1 MADLTWSPS
10 PDLTWAT
17 ETPAKEASPPLEQD
31 GAITR
36 GAKQAVNSAR
46 RAGDLLLGDYA
57 SAADRVAEADTYR
70 RANPGTPEG
79 NELMAAWERGDG
91 VAGGVSEVAGEMAK
105 DWNEAPST
113 MGKLRATGKNLAA
126 MGGGII
132 EQIPNMVAPMGGMLL
147 GGAAGSLAGPAGTVG
162 GAFAGATAG
171 NTAMETGE
179 QVDRALMAAGIN
191 PQDKAAVQAFLA
203 QNGDKVLGQATT
215 KGAIIG
221 AVDTATMGLSHFLLS
236 APGKAAANRALS
248 EMGIDAAD
256 HLAAKAAMQ
265 SPEFAARVA
274 ADPLAKVS
282 LGRNAAVAALEPA
295 GEFTGEY
302 VGQGVATGDWDTK
315 GATLEALSALGQGG
329 ITFAGQKLYQAATSP
344 LRAGAPAD
352 PAATPLEQDAA
363 NAALAGTL
371 DQYDQLGAP
380 NAGLLPAP
388 AADPN
393 VIIVPTQAGGTTT
406 VDRRDGPISDAAA
419 DAVQGGATADMLQ
432 NRSLLQSYP
441 DQAAAQA
448 ALDLR
453 PDGDRL
459 RVARHPRA
467 TGRFAVVPKDAQTLR
482 ALDENRARQQQIAE
496 EDGNA
501 TQVDAAGHTGSG
513 DVGGGGPG
521 DAQPDVG
528 RQPGGSAAAGGTA
541 SSRATDSL
549 VGDARIG
556 DAALDELAPAPV
568 QPVSS
573 MPGIQARDQARIA
586 QARAEAEARGARLV
600 DEEASAAHPSPSTA
614 QIAAGNYQKGHIK
627 IGPLD
632 LSIENPVGSTRS
644 GTENGK
650 AWETTMQAHYGY
662 VKRTEGADGD
672 QVDVFVRAGTA
683 SDHNGPVYVV
693 DQANPKT
700 GRFDEHKAMIGYGS
714 AAEAARAYDAHFG
727 DKSGPKR
734 RKAVVAM
741 PMADFNNW
749 ARNGDTSQP
758 ISRAAQEADA
768 AQAEIASSTGLQ
780 SKSRRQEGESDTA
793 YHARMAAE
801 SNARKQGKATSEAK
815 PAPVTDHQK
824 TVAEVI
830 GADPAEVSIVAAK
843 DLPSGGK
850 GISRQYAQFLEQ
862 VARLFK
868 KKVVVFSSDKKVDGF
883 WIRGDTIY
891 VGQETSVGHLRILGH
906 ELTHVMRREA
916 GPAYDKMLGAVRS
929 LLTEEELR
937 AQYLDYFGVPLE
949 GGLEQEHEGRPLRD
963 FLSEEWMAD
972 LSGNRFG
979 ESAFWTEVFQKIE
992 EQYGDQQAKGIINR
1006 VRMAL
1011 AAALNKILSTV
1022 SGARFAVDR
1031 RLNAHLDDIRKAV
1044 AQGFADY
1051 AIEVKRGVKPAE
1063 SGAALM
1069 ARGSADQTLPTR
1081 WPTAKKVTPSVDAD
1095 MITDLATLKQDQTQ
1109 YAKAVGAVLEEPGM
1123 HSAEMATGTLDEKAE
1138 HVIGRMQENLLWLF
1152 DQVPEAVRNRSKL
1165 WYDGARK
1172 IAEQWAKQ
1180 YDITESQAAGALAV
1194 LSPQKDWFMNVTMA
1208 ERVLDIIHTKM
1219 NHRFDEKMRAA
1230 AFAFLVKDAREDGQR
1245 NTKAFNRV
1253 RGKTL
1258 AEVAK
1263 HHDLRELSVWIRA
1276 YDEAYHDPKHAIVT
1290 PEGGFVEDKTT
1301 VKGEPTMRA
1310 WGDFTTPGKAASIY
1324 LDGSPENINKQLGG
1338 EHKVRN
1344 FYNNIY
1350 APKDARFTTIDTH
1363 AVAAD
1368 LLRPLAG
1375 ADKPVADNFGKTGGT
1390 NVTGLS
1396 GTYALH
1402 YEAYRRA
1409 AEARGVLPREMQ
1421 SITWEAVRGLFTEG
1435 FKGKKHNLT
1444 AVDAVW
1450 RQVDA
1455 GKLEAAK
1462 AREQIVEMA
1471 GGIEQPDWWNE
1482 GNAGYQEVL
1491 RDTTYAKERSS
1502 FVGAKVTFEVAPDP
1516 RNAELKAR
1524 WDALPAK
1531 DKLEISDKVAWKI
1544 AAKAL
1549 ASFNDNNMKG
1559 ELHHQAGGWM
1569 ADTNPSL
1576 SIWFNKRA
1584 SGTKI
1589 NQFARMLGFA
1599 LQQESMMR
1607 TSPRA
1612 FMGSDGKK
1620 VEASGA
1626 IFISRR
1632 AGESAEELYGKV
1644 RTVVDAKGKPFVLG
1658 HTTDNEH
1665 MAVIHQDSSVITH
1678 RELAA
1683 KIAETLGDD
1692 YTVSTANIHA
1702 EFLNKGRNSY
1712 GLRGRQANPAESSLR
1727 ARADQL
1733 RAETDVL
1740 FDQLVGTGSER
1751 PAAGGDVAG
1760 ESRHSS
1766 QSLGRTDVIGVH
1778 YSNQQREHLTGLY
1791 FGSGLKGE
1799 EGARLRDAKDQRL
1812 KSRLYA
1818 YVNEGQ
1824 GVFPEAGV
1832 GAYAHTVEFGNLYD
1846 LKADPLG
1853 IRQKTQDAND
1863 RESMILDAGFDGY
1876 YAPGVFG
1883 RQGVAIL
1890 MGGAATRGVRPTKTE
1905 APVQARATTA
1915 ADALA
1920 GRKDLPMGKM
1930 TGAEWKKLV
1939 PEAKVE
1945 DGESYYKDQL
1955 RFSPARFD
1963 RIAGEFT
1970 QRVTTALANPRN
1982 TQSVLIHG
1990 NTPASMQLI
1999 GWKDLPLRVEASEL
2013 AKIANKPGFE
2023 TDEQI
2028 GKLVHDLARPGA
2040 MFWNEKQGSLNLLRR
2055 EDMRG
2060 APAIIAVRADA
2071 PVNRERAHLMVT
2083 AHRLDN
2089 QEALLRKISSGELKP
2104 IYLDQANPLVKA
2116 AMQKNKY
2123 RVQTAEMLAP
2133 EKRQARDAVKLG
2145 TTSKLLSPADLVNW
2159 ETEQWGDTPRF
2170 SPSRQQ
2176 VEDEAFAAV
2185 ERDPAGMIEEYRRR
2199 FGNIID
2205 PDQVKQLFPA
2215 FAADPS
2221 LAAAVHEPSSKLAK
2235 LIYAEALKRNNGKP
2249 VTFTAGGGGS
2259 GKSEAMPLA
2268 LAAGG
2273 LESDGLIYDSTLS
2286 SYKSA
2291 EQRID
2296 QALATG
2302 SKVTVVYTNRP
2313 VDAAFEFA
2321 MGRSRVVPAK
2331 VLAAAHVGASDTI
2344 RQLAEHYAGNP
2355 DVAILIVNNKGAI
2368 EDMQLGQ
2375 LDDVP
2380 TYAYNETERKL
2391 HDLAKQALSEGRI
2404 SQERYDDLLAR
2415 REQSS
2420 PAAGPQ
2426 QVQEGQPGQDPGRPG
2441 ERTGSEGP
2449 RLAAARSLGRRID
2462 RVIASVDHAVDGL
2475 SNLPDQFDYLKNRY
2489 LALGKIARVDEI
2501 TKEIRTAFEKTDPT
2515 NKKAVYQYLTTRGAT
2530 PAAIPSPDIRAIA
2543 ERIKKTIEYTG
2554 DQLVARGLLDQA
2566 SRDHYRDQYLPRMY
2580 LRHMLNDQDYKV
2592 IGMGKK
2598 PSEMG
2603 YLKHRK
2609 DIPDEIREVV
2619 LGEVKDP
2626 AFLSANAIGRAM
2638 RDVSLLDWMGQIS
2651 QNNDWVFPEIFVPWQ
2666 GKKVTA
2672 YWLRAEADRIELQLA
2687 HYDAPAKAKAE
2698 AMVAAM
2704 RTLANNT
2711 LGAMSAVDHKK
2722 YKQIPDT
2729 MRYGLLRGMWVRKE
2743 IFDDIMGASQIVNA
2757 DPTWFEDWFGFGGKG
2772 TKLTQWWK
2780 FTKVALNPPGQIR
2793 NFVSNMVML
2802 QLSGVGLHKLPLR
2815 LVQAAREITND
2826 GPHWKV
2832 AKKYGVTESTFTAQ
2846 ELFRIKRDLV
2856 ALESQQGKMN
2866 SLRWLMNAGAHF
2878 LERVSDLYQFSEA
2891 LGKTIKIID
2900 EMEKGKSEAEAAIE
2914 AQKWLFDYSL
2924 VPQTVRIARNAP
2936 VGMPFL
2942 TYQIKVLPRLLEVAA
2957 KHPWRFLPWA
2967 GLLYGMQAAVASM
2980 FGVDDDELEK
2990 LKKAL
2995 PQWLQDRGHTVF
3007 LPMRDADGR
3016 IQVADVG
3023 YFFPWTYYSTAA
3035 KHAAEG
3041 NMKKLIADDIF
3052 GMMSA
3057 PIIGGASALIS
3068 NYDNFSKR
3076 PIYNEADPVG
3086 YQAAAIANYTYDLMA
3101 PPFLSSHGVVSPM
3114 GLVDTKFGGKLVQ
3127 AETGQTN
3134 RFGDPRATE
3143 GQAIGALVGAN
3154 FYGMDPEH
3162 TRVTNLMVMNSKVL
3176 AAERALKAR
3185 LMDRGLGDEAKAAL
3199 IRDYQAKMMEL
3210 NKEMLEYS
3218 KESEV
3223 PPQLKRTNR

>member
-1 MADLTWSPS
+1 
-10 PDLTWAT
+10 
-17 ETPAKEASPPLEQD
+17 
-31 GAITR
+31 
-36 GAKQAVNSAR
+36 
-46 RAGDLLLGDYA
+46 
-57 SAADRVAEADTYR
+57 
-70 RANPGTPEG
+70 
-79 NELMAAWERGDG
+79 
-91 VAGGVSEVAGEMAK
+91 
-105 DWNEAPST
+105 
-113 MGKLRATGKNLAA
+113 
-126 MGGGII
+126 
-132 EQIPNMVAPMGGMLL
+132 
-147 GGAAGSLAGPAGTVG
+147 
-162 GAFAGATAG
+162 
-171 NTAMETGE
+171 
-179 QVDRALMAAGIN
+179 
-191 PQDKAAVQAFLA
+191 
-203 QNGDKVLGQATT
+203 
-215 KGAIIG
+215 
-221 AVDTATMGLSHFLLS
+221 
-236 APGKAAANRALS
+236 
-248 EMGIDAAD
+248 
-256 HLAAKAAMQ
+256 
-265 SPEFAARVA
+265 
-274 ADPLAKVS
+274 
-282 LGRNAAVAALEPA
+282 
-295 GEFTGEY
+295 
-302 VGQGVATGDWDTK
+302 
-315 GATLEALSALGQGG
+315 
-329 ITFAGQKLYQAATSP
+329 
-344 LRAGAPAD
+344 
-352 PAATPLEQDAA
+352 
-363 NAALAGTL
+363 
-371 DQYDQLGAP
+371 
-380 NAGLLPAP
+380 
-388 AADPN
+388 
-393 VIIVPTQAGGTTT
+393 
-406 VDRRDGPISDAAA
+406 
-419 DAVQGGATADMLQ
+419 
-432 NRSLLQSYP
+432 
-441 DQAAAQA
+441 
-448 ALDLR
+448 
-453 PDGDRL
+453 
-459 RVARHPRA
+459 
-467 TGRFAVVPKDAQTLR
+467 
-482 ALDENRARQQQIAE
+482 
-496 EDGNA
+496 
-501 TQVDAAGHTGSG
+501 
-513 DVGGGGPG
+513 
-521 DAQPDVG
+521 
-528 RQPGGSAAAGGTA
+528 
-541 SSRATDSL
+541 
-549 VGDARIG
+549 
-556 DAALDELAPAPV
+556 
-568 QPVSS
+568 
-573 MPGIQARDQARIA
+573 
-586 QARAEAEARGARLV
+586 
-600 DEEASAAHPSPSTA
+600 
-614 QIAAGNYQKGHIK
+614 
-627 IGPLD
+627 
-632 LSIENPVGSTRS
+632 
-644 GTENGK
+644 
-650 AWETTMQAHYGY
+650 
-662 VKRTEGADGD
+662 
-672 QVDVFVRAGTA
+672 
-683 SDHNGPVYVV
+683 
-693 DQANPKT
+693 
-700 GRFDEHKAMIGYGS
+700 
-714 AAEAARAYDAHFG
+714 
-727 DKSGPKR
+727 
-734 RKAVVAM
+734 
-741 PMADFNNW
+741 
-749 ARNGDTSQP
+749 
-758 ISRAAQEADA
+758 
-768 AQAEIASSTGLQ
+768 
-780 SKSRRQEGESDTA
+780 
-793 YHARMAAE
+793 
-801 SNARKQGKATSEAK
+801 
-815 PAPVTDHQK
+815 
-824 TVAEVI
+824 
-830 GADPAEVSIVAAK
+830 
-843 DLPSGGK
+843 
-850 GISRQYAQFLEQ
+850 
-862 VARLFK
+862 
-868 KKVVVFSSDKKVDGF
+868 
-883 WIRGDTIY
+883 
-891 VGQETSVGHLRILGH
+891 
-906 ELTHVMRREA
+906 
-916 GPAYDKMLGAVRS
+916 
-929 LLTEEELR
+929 
-937 AQYLDYFGVPLE
+937 
-949 GGLEQEHEGRPLRD
+949 
-963 FLSEEWMAD
+963 
-972 LSGNRFG
+972 
-979 ESAFWTEVFQKIE
+979 
-992 EQYGDQQAKGIINR
+992 
-1006 VRMAL
+1006 
-1011 AAALNKILSTV
+1011 
-1022 SGARFAVDR
+1022 
-1031 RLNAHLDDIRKAV
+1031 
-1044 AQGFADY
+1044 
-1051 AIEVKRGVKPAE
+1051 
-1063 SGAALM
+1063 
-1069 ARGSADQTLPTR
+1069 
-1081 WPTAKKVTPSVDAD
+1081 
-1095 MITDLATLKQDQTQ
+1095 
-1109 YAKAVGAVLEEPGM
+1109 
-1123 HSAEMATGTLDEKAE
+1123 
-1138 HVIGRMQENLLWLF
+1138 MQENLLWLF

-1230 AFAFLVKDAREDGQR
+1230 AFAFLVKDAGEDGQR

-1390 NVTGLS
+1390 SVTGLS

-1421 SITWEAVRGLFTEG
+1421 SIAWEAVRGLFTEG

-1444 AVDAVW
+1444 AVDVVW

-1502 FVGAKVTFEVAPDP
+1502 FAGAKVTFEVAPDP

-1549 ASFNDNNMKG
+1549 ASFNDDNMKG

-1751 PAAGGDVAG
+1751 PATGGDVAG

-1766 QSLGRTDVIGVH
+1766 QSLGRTDVTGVH

-1905 APVQARATTA
+1905 APVQAKATSV

-1955 RFSPARFD
+1955 RFSLARAQTETPAFKKWFGDWQDPKAFSSRYPKDKTPVSQAVSEKGEPLVLYHATNGDFDTFEPGRPTINSTTFGDVETERHAIFATEDVSFAEEYLRSGPGKNVMPIYLDVKSPMDMREGPEGEHIRDIVENSDGKIHNRDFYNLPVTETWALFDGDFGVAFVSAAKKAGYDGAIILENTGNRESSKAVWVAFDPAQIKSAIGNNGDFDGSNPDIRFSPARFD

-2023 TDEQI
+2023 TDELI

-2176 VEDEAFAAV
+2176 VEDDAFAAV

-2199 FGNIID
+2199 FGNIVD

-2426 QVQEGQPGQDPGRPG
+2426 QVQEGQPGQDPGRLG

-2924 VPQTVRIARNAP
+2924 VPQSVRIARNAP